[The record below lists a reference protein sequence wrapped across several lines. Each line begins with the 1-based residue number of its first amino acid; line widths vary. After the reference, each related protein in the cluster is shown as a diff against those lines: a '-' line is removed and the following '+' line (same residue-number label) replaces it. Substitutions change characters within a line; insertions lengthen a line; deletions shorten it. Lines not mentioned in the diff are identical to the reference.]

1 MRKAIQLLS
10 IVLLLVGL
18 LFNQDA
24 HAQKRKKKRKSGSV
38 SVKDK
43 MRIKTPRIKYKK
55 RGKRR
60 GRANEKGHFE
70 IPSAFAGRFV
80 DTMARKNPNY
90 FVGNRRLVQANEDT
104 STFLDGEQSIVE
116 VSEEIGID
124 SIWVKTT
131 GYYAVWDA
139 YRIDPYRIDI
149 TKLNDSLTIELYDS
163 TEDRNWSLPLK
174 VTQIT
179 SEFGP
184 RWTRWHYGT
193 DLDLETGDS
202 VISAFDGVV
211 RITAYDGSGY
221 GNYVLVRHYNGLET
235 LYAHL
240 KEFKSQVGDP
250 VKAGDLIGLGGNT
263 GRSTGP
269 HLHFEVRYQ
278 GYPINPIE
286 VYDFPRQT
294 IRNKRFIISPE
305 TFYYINRGRVPATSS
320 VLSGQRTRYRKS
332 YLHSVRPGDTL
343 YNISIKYGVSVN
355 QLKKLNRMRNSSDLR
370 AGTKLRIR

>member
-1 MRKAIQLLS
+1 MEKAIQLFFL
-10 IVLLLVGL
+10 VLMLGL
-18 LFNQDA
+18 LMHPYGYGQQKKKPA
-24 HAQKRKKKRKSGSV
+24 AKRKV
-38 SVKDK
+38 AAKDQ
-43 MRIKTPRIKYKK
+43 MRIKTPKIKYKQGTK
-55 RGKRR
+55 GSV
-60 GRANEKGHFE
+60 RASEKGHFE
-70 IPSAFAGRFV
+70 IPSAFAGRWV
-80 DTMARKNPNY
+80 DTMARRNPNN
-90 FVGNRRLVQANEDT
+90 FVGNRRLVQASEDT

-116 VSEEIGID
+116 VAEEIGID
-124 SIWVKTT
+124 SIWIKTT

-149 TKLNDSLTIELYDS
+149 TKFNDSLTIELYDS
-163 TEDRNWSLPLK
+163 SDNRNWSLPLK
-174 VTQIT
+174 KTQIT

-184 RWTRWHYGT
+184 RWARWHYGT
-193 DLDLETGDS
+193 DLDLNTGDS

-250 VKAGDLIGLGGNT
+250 VKAGDLLGLGGST

-269 HLHFEVRYQ
+269 HLHFEIRYQ
-278 GYPINPIE
+278 GYPINPID

-294 IRNKRFIISPE
+294 IRNSKFVISPE

-320 VLSGQRTRYRKS
+320 VLAGQKVKYRKT
-332 YLHSVRPGDTL
+332 YLHPVRQGDTL
-343 YNISIKYGVSVN
+343 YSISIKYGVSVN
-355 QLKKLNRMRNSSDLR
+355 QLMKLNKLRNTSDLR